1 MAKNTG
7 QNHRRGS
14 VDNRTQRKNPAN
26 GNWTKRDTATG
37 RFMDQKGDGKPFKG
51 VTREVDHRRR

>member
-7 QNHRRGS
+7 QNFRRGAVTGRS
-14 VDNRTQRKNPAN
+14 QVRNPQN
-26 GNWTKRDTATG
+26 GNFTKRDANTG

-51 VTREVDHRRR
+51 VRTER